1 MKTPLIILFSSIL
14 LAPMAPRAISAPAPV
29 STAVFDVDA
38 ASPSLKDRTAQ
49 FSALLFAGLSTQPGL
64 ALVERSQIDSALGE
78 LSMGASGLVDPSSAA
93 KLGRLTGAKV
103 LVLARAVGTT
113 GEMTVVAKVI
123 GTETGRVYAASQI
136 VGSADVQASAN
147 SLSDGIAKIISG
159 HAGDLLPPTDT
170 GEAREARLRAAVA
183 GKVLPAVTL
192 AIPEQH
198 ITRPVRDPAAQTEI
212 ARILIGLGFPVYDL
226 ESADKAAIRITGE
239 AVSEQGS
246 RHGDFVSCRARVE
259 VKVVEVATGRVL
271 LQDSQ
276 TEVAADISEVIAAKT
291 ALEHAG
297 AKVADRIVAA
307 LAH

>member
-1 MKTPLIILFSSIL
+1 MKKTLIILFSSIL

-29 STAVFDVDA
+29 STAVFDVDS

-113 GEMTVVAKVI
+113 GEMTV
-123 GTETGRVYAASQI
+123 
-136 VGSADVQASAN
+136 AN

-297 AKVADRIVAA
+297 AKLADRIVAA